1 MTTSAH
7 PVVDRAAG
15 GEHVVESFRGASQN
29 VNIYSII
36 STKLNL

>member
-15 GEHVVESFRGASQN
+15 GEHVESFRGASQN